1 MIDKINFHTK
11 IGYDADK
18 YTIAVL
24 NGLKDGVIPPYEVS
38 KEEYMDV
45 KNNKDKY
52 SDFLVGYIGYE
63 LSFGAK
69 FFGGYAKRDDFK
81 RRGDIYS
88 YRHCIEQS
96 KRLKDIAFE
105 CRDFRDIN
113 GLKNCVVYVDP
124 PYKNTTPYK
133 NEFPYNEFYDWCRKI
148 SKDNVVLISEYS
160 MPDDFK
166 CIWQK
171 EIKVTMDSNRRAN
184 DKKNNRVEK
193 LFVYNK

>member
-1 MIDKINFHTK
+1 
-11 IGYDADK
+11 
-18 YTIAVL
+18 V
-24 NGLKDGVIPPYEVS
+24 
-38 KEEYMDV
+38 
-45 KNNKDKY
+45 
-52 SDFLVGYIGYE
+52 
-63 LSFGAK
+63 
-69 FFGGYAKRDDFK
+69 
-81 RRGDIYS
+81 
-88 YRHCIEQS
+88 
-96 KRLKDIAFE
+96 FE

-133 NEFPYNEFYDWCRKI
+133 NEFPYNEFYDWCRKT
-148 SKDNVVLISEYS
+148 SKDNIVLISEYS